1 MNNLGTLIKFEWK
14 KLLQKKLVKASIL
27 VVIFLQV
34 MSNLS
39 FLMQYYS
46 VYITDD
52 QGNSQEVSFRSGYEK
67 MLDDREDAW
76 ALDGRKVDDAMLR
89 EMAES
94 YSSYTPRDKYSQINY
109 IVRNITGDWN
119 DEVKEGKMYEEYRYN
134 RKSSLESFFL
144 SQREM
149 EYWEKEMEKIETPF
163 TYHYAFAW
171 EKILDNQCAG
181 TALMMIML
189 LAVCLAGMFSEESRL
204 KTNHLIS
211 SAKNGK
217 SPAYLAK
224 VVVGISFGILA
235 TLVLYGITFG
245 FHFYFYGTKGFHA
258 ILQQNIIYSPYPI
271 SVGQAVLLMF
281 GITVLIGVL
290 ESMFAMFLSLV
301 LNNNLAAMAVVVG
314 ILMLTSIV
322 HVPERYRVL
331 SQIWQLIPVGTVGTG
346 AFFDGRMVKFFGVF
360 FTNFQV
366 AAILYVVGTVVF
378 FFIGKSRHNASYLP

>member
-27 VVIFLQV
+27 VVVCLQV

-39 FLMQYYS
+39 FLMQSYS
-46 VYITDD
+46 SYVTDE
-52 QGNSQEVSFRSGYEK
+52 QGNSQEVSSRSGYEK
-67 MLDDREDAW
+67 MLDDKADAW
-76 ALDGRKVDDAMLR
+76 ALDGRKVDDALLR
-89 EMAES
+89 EMTES
-94 YSSYTPRDKYSQINY
+94 YSIYAPRDKYSKIHY
-109 IVRNITGDWN
+109 IVRFITGNGMDQLTA
-119 DEVKEGKMYEEYRYN
+119 DKMYEEYRYN
-134 RKSSLESFFL
+134 RKASLGSFFL

-171 EKILDNQCAG
+171 EDILDNQCVG
-181 TALMMIML
+181 TAMMMIML

-204 KTNHLIS
+204 KTDYLIF

-224 VVVGISFGILA
+224 VIVGISFGVIA

-258 ILQQNIIYSPYPI
+258 ILQQNVIYSPYPI
-271 SVGQAVLLMF
+271 SVGQAVLIMF

-290 ESMFAMFLSLV
+290 ESMFAMLLSLV

-314 ILMLTSIV
+314 LMMFTSIV
-322 HVPERYRVL
+322 HVPERLRVL

-346 AFFDGRMVKFFGVF
+346 AFLDGRMVNVFGVR

-366 AAILYVVGTVVF
+366 ASILYVVVTVVF
-378 FFIGKSRHNASYLP
+378 FFIGKRRHNALHD